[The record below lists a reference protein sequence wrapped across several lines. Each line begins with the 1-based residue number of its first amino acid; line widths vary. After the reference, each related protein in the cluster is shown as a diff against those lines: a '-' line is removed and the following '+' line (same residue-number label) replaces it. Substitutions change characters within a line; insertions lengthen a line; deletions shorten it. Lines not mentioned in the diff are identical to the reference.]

1 MPDTSYFWVNTLNI
15 DEAMSAHE
23 AHTGQPAQQIIC
35 RKSDEPIVAA
45 QLRPVEVEL
54 RTDNYV
60 QRGTLYLAAMLIA
73 LLLLSACEGDVQ
85 GYPGR
90 GAMGEAV
97 CPAGQHVDAY
107 GTHGVAVC
115 VN

>member
-1 MPDTSYFWVNTLNI
+1 MSKSFATVDEYLTHERRAVRRWETIFNLLWLALAVLLALTL
-15 DEAMSAHE
+15 
-23 AHTGQPAQQIIC
+23 T
-35 RKSDEPIVAA
+35 
-45 QLRPVEVEL
+45 
-54 RTDNYV
+54 
-60 QRGTLYLAAMLIA
+60 
-73 LLLLSACEGDVQ
+73 ACDGEVQ

-115 VN
+115 VK